1 MEEKAVNHVSAINGK
16 NRSNFNE
23 RKVLPICSLCNMV
36 PAEGIR
42 SGFFMKGIFICS
54 CCENE
59 LITCKPE
66 SSGEYKLAIAKLRR
80 ALFKEKPRR

>member
-1 MEEKAVNHVSAINGK
+1 MEEKAATHVSTTNGG
-16 NRSNFNE
+16 NCANFNE
-23 RKVLPICSLCNMV
+23 RKVLPICSLCKMV
-36 PAEGIR
+36 PEKGIR

-66 SSGEYKLAIAKLRR
+66 SSGEYKLAIAKLRK
-80 ALFKEKPRR
+80 ALFKEKPWR